1 MIRQELINA
10 RGNRTQT
17 EVAEALGITQKH
29 LSKIELGQRTPSANL
44 LAKFADFY
52 KLPVDV
58 LFPDIF
64 LTINTPNRRNL
75 DADVET
81 PENKL
86 TKTGT
91 E

>member
-1 MIRQELINA
+1 MIRQELIKA
-10 RGNRTQT
+10 RGDRTQT
-17 EVAEALGITQKH
+17 EVAEVLDITQKY
-29 LSKIELGQRTPSANL
+29 LSKIELGQRTPSACL

-52 KLPVDV
+52 KKPLDV

-64 LTINTPNRRNL
+64 LPSNTPKRR
-75 DADVET
+75 DKTE
-81 PENKL
+81 L